1 MASWNEIKGKSVC
14 RRGAS
19 GGHFAAARMDAARV
33 WVAPDGASIAYRHWR
48 PADPRGALVLLHGVA
63 SNSTR
68 WWEFVADTSLKG
80 SWSLIRID
88 RRGQGGSVWRGA
100 TGMREWCD
108 DIAGILNSEG
118 FSRAVVG
125 GHCLGAKI
133 AVEFAAR
140 HPVCI
145 SGLVLIEP
153 LPCDSLIGAMR
164 RTARLKWLLFVLSR
178 IARALNAVGIYRR
191 RLRPLDLE
199 KLDRK
204 TRAAMAAGRT
214 NDSALELYASPLLD
228 LATTPSVSYFR
239 DLLAVTS
246 ELPPFSSISAPV
258 LALLSKHSTFTDPPA
273 TRRALE
279 AFPDGEIVELE
290 ARHWIPTEQ
299 AAAMREAMEGWIA
312 RRFPKP

>member
-1 MASWNEIKGKSVC
+1 
-14 RRGAS
+14 
-19 GGHFAAARMDAARV
+19 MDAARV

-48 PADPRGALVLLHGVA
+48 PSNPRGALVLLHGVA

-100 TGMREWCD
+100 TGMQEWCD
-108 DIAGILNSEG
+108 DIAGILDAEG

-125 GHCLGAKI
+125 GHCLGANI

-140 HPVCI
+140 RPICI

-153 LPCDSLIGAMR
+153 LPRASLIGAMR
-164 RTARLKWLLFVLSR
+164 RTVRLKWLLFVLSG

-204 TRAAMAAGRT
+204 TRAAMATGRT
-214 NDSALELYASPLLD
+214 NNSDLEAYASPLLD
-228 LATTPSVSYFR
+228 LATTPSASYFR
-239 DLLAVTS
+239 DLLAMTS

-279 AFPDGEIVELE
+279 AFPDSEIVELE

-312 RRFPKP
+312 RRFPKL

>member
-1 MASWNEIKGKSVC
+1 
-14 RRGAS
+14 
-19 GGHFAAARMDAARV
+19 MDAARV

-48 PADPRGALVLLHGVA
+48 PSNPRGALVLLHGVA

-68 WWEFVADTSLKG
+68 WWEFVANTSLKG

-100 TGMREWCD
+100 TGMREWCG
-108 DIAGILNSEG
+108 DIAGILDAEG

-125 GHCLGAKI
+125 GHCLGANI

-153 LPCDSLIGAMR
+153 LPRDSLIGAMR
-164 RTARLKWLLFVLSR
+164 RTVRLKWLLFVLSG

-204 TRAAMAAGRT
+204 TRAAM
-214 NDSALELYASPLLD
+214 
-228 LATTPSVSYFR
+228 
-239 DLLAVTS
+239 
-246 ELPPFSSISAPV
+246 
-258 LALLSKHSTFTDPPA
+258 
-273 TRRALE
+273 
-279 AFPDGEIVELE
+279 
-290 ARHWIPTEQ
+290 
-299 AAAMREAMEGWIA
+299 RETMEGWIA

>member
-1 MASWNEIKGKSVC
+1 MHG
-14 RRGAS
+14 RR
-19 GGHFAAARMDAARV
+19 ARLGSARRRF
-33 WVAPDGASIAYRHWR
+33 DRYRHWR

-108 DIAGILNSEG
+108 DIAGILDAEG

-125 GHCLGAKI
+125 GHCLGANI

-153 LPCDSLIGAMR
+153 LPRDSLIGAMR
-164 RTARLKWLLFVLSR
+164 RTARLKWLLFVLSGM
-178 IARALNAVGIYRR
+178 ARALNAVGIYRR

-214 NDSALELYASPLLD
+214 NDSALELYALPLLD

-279 AFPDGEIVELE
+279 AFPDREIVELE